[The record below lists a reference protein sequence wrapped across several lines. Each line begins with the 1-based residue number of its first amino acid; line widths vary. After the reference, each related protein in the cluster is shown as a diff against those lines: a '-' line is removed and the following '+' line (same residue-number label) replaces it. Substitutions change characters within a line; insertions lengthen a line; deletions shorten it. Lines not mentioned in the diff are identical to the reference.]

1 MFARY
6 GHTCHVCGHGGANEA
21 GHIVS
26 LKDQPHQRLNPDAMR
41 PMHGSNSP
49 CLSCNGV
56 DGKPRCC
63 NQEMGT
69 KALTSVF
76 RPALDW

>member
-6 GHTCHVCGHGGANEA
+6 GHTCYVCGHEGANEA

-26 LKDQPHQRLNPDAMR
+26 LKDNPHQRLDPDAMR

-49 CLSCNGV
+49 CPRCLGR
-56 DGKPRCC
+56 DGRPRCC

-76 RPALDW
+76 IPTHAW